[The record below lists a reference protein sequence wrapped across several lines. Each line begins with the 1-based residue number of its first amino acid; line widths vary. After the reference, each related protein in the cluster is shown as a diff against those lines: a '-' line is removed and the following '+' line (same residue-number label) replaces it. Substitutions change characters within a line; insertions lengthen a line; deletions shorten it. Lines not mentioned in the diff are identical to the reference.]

1 MNEQKLKA
9 DLIRDEGV
17 VLHVYPDSLGY
28 LTIGVGRLVDP
39 KKGGRISRAEAE
51 FMLHND
57 VLHVQ
62 VLLDKY
68 LPWWRQMD
76 EVRQRA
82 LANMAFNLGVGPSP
96 DEPEGKLLKFKNTL
110 AAMERG
116 DYAAAAQGMGSSL
129 WATQVG
135 ARATRLIHMMREG
148 KE

>member
-1 MNEQKLKA
+1 MNEQKLKQ

-17 VLHVYPDSLGY
+17 VLNAYRDSLGY
-28 LTIGVGRLVDP
+28 LTIGVGRLIDP
-39 KKGGRISRAEAE
+39 EKGGKISQAEAE
-51 FMLHND
+51 LMLHND

-68 LPWWRQMD
+68 LPWWRKLS

-96 DEPEGKLLKFKNTL
+96 DEPEGKLLNFKNTL
-110 AAMERG
+110 KAMEAG
-116 DYAAAAQGMGSSL
+116 DYEAAAKGMGASL

-135 ARATRLIHMMREG
+135 PRAQRLIYMMRED

>member
-1 MNEQKLKA
+1 MNEQKLKQ

-17 VLHVYPDSLGY
+17 VLSAYRDSLGY
-28 LTIGVGRLVDP
+28 LTIGVGRLIDP
-39 KKGGRISRAEAE
+39 DKGGRISRAEAE

-68 LPWWRQMD
+68 LPWWRKLS
-76 EVRQRA
+76 EVRQRV

-96 DEPEGKLLKFKNTL
+96 DEPEGKLLGFKNTL
-110 AAMERG
+110 KAMEAG
-116 DYAAAAQGMGSSL
+116 DYAAAARGMGSSL

-135 ARATRLIHMMREG
+135 PRAQRLIYMMRED